1 MAEQPGEG
9 SDIYTQSGIRVIGKN
24 AMAQKMLMV
33 AVLVILGTKMATVT
47 VANPICPVLLTSTTP
62 LSNCKTIA
70 VTLSNKRPSYSKA
83 ASLTTLLCLLLSTSP
98 SMELLGSLVSAVSL
112 MRSTAASPVSVSSH
126 PLYFIE
132 TIKNQPLYRFRQR
145 G

>member
-9 SDIYTQSGIRVIGKN
+9 SNIYTQSGIRVIGKN

-47 VANPICPVLLTSTTP
+47 VANPTCFPCTPYFNNATLQLQDNCCDPLKQAPVATQRQP
-62 LSNCKTIA
+62 
-70 VTLSNKRPSYSKA
+70 
-83 ASLTTLLCLLLSTSP
+83 LCLLLSTSP

-112 MRSTAASPVSVSSH
+112 MRSTAASP
-126 PLYFIE
+126 
-132 TIKNQPLYRFRQR
+132 
-145 G
+145 